1 MLMIGAKL
9 TAQQRLTKAV
19 TAIIS
24 TNRYRAL
31 VGVLMM
37 GNKSITNDPR
47 VNTACTDGVN
57 EMYDEAFVDDLTDA
71 ELRFVVLHEC
81 RHKLYKH
88 LFIWQPL
95 FNEDAA
101 TANEATDKVINLEI
115 RDENAD
121 GFAVMPVWTQ
131 TRIAR
136 LTPEQ
141 QAQLAQEGIGVGDPM
156 GLIDEQYRGMATKQ
170 VYDILRKKKKEQQQQ
185 QQQGQGQGDPDTKD
199 VNVAGSGVGQGVPSL
214 DSHDWEAA
222 KKLTPEETKQIE
234 REIDT
239 AIRQGA
245 LGAGKTGADVPRSML
260 ELMRPKVDR
269 REVLR
274 EFMTEHITGRDY
286 TTWARPNRRFL
297 SSGVYM
303 PSLLSEAVGEL
314 AFCVDTSYS
323 VTDKELALQ
332 LGEVVALCEALKP
345 KCVHILYWGSTVV
358 RHEKYGEHDTPIEQ
372 MASSTNPRGGGG
384 TVPSCVPQYLSKH
397 GIKPQCAI
405 VLTDGVFF
413 GGGCGQW
420 ETPVLWMI
428 TTNAPA
434 PAVGKTIRVSE

>member
-1 MLMIGAKL
+1 MIGAKL
-9 TAQQRLTKAV
+9 TAEQRLTKAV

-24 TNRYRAL
+24 TKRYRAL
-31 VGVLMM
+31 VGVMMM
-37 GNKSITNDPR
+37 GNKSITNDPAHT
-47 VNTACTDGVN
+47 TAATDGVN
-57 EMYDEAFVDDLTDA
+57 EKYDEVFVDDLTDA
-71 ELRFVVLHEC
+71 ELRFIVLHEC

-95 FNEDAA
+95 FKEDAA
-101 TANEATDKVINLEI
+101 TANAACDYVINLEI
-115 RDENAD
+115 RNENAD

-131 TRIAR
+131 ARMDR

-141 QAQLAQEGIGVGDPM
+141 QAQLAQEGIKVGDPM
-156 GLIDEQYRGMATKQ
+156 GLIDDKYAGMATKQ
-170 VYDILRKKKKEQQQQ
+170 VYDLLRKKKKEQQQQ
-185 QQQGQGQGDPDTKD
+185 QQQQQGQGQGQ
-199 VNVAGSGVGQGVPSL
+199 GQSTPSM

-222 KKLTPEETKQIE
+222 QKLTPEQTKQIE
-234 REIDT
+234 RDIDT

-245 LGAGKTGADVPRSML
+245 LGAGKTGADVPRNML
-260 ELMRPKVDR
+260 ELMQPKVDR

-274 EFMTEHITGRDY
+274 EFMTEHVTGRDY

-323 VTDKELALQ
+323 VTDAELASQ

-345 KCVHILYWGSTVV
+345 KCVHILYWGGTVV

-384 TVPSCVPQYLSKH
+384 TVPSCVPQYLNKH
-397 GIKPQCAI
+397 GIKPQCAV
-405 VLTDGVFF
+405 VLTDGVFY
-413 GGGCGQW
+413 GSDCGQW
-420 ETPVLWMI
+420 DTPVLWMI
-428 TTNAPA
+428 TTDAPA
-434 PAVGKTIRVSE
+434 PAVGKTLRLKE

>member
-9 TAQQRLTKAV
+9 TAEQRLTKAV

-24 TNRYRAL
+24 TQRYRAL
-31 VGVLMM
+31 VGVMMM
-37 GNKSITNDPR
+37 GSKSIT
-47 VNTACTDGVN
+47 TAVEFTTASTDGVN
-57 EMYDEAFVDDLTDA
+57 EKYDEVFVDDLTDA
-71 ELRFVVLHEC
+71 ELRFIVLHEC

-95 FNEDAA
+95 FKEDAQ
-101 TANEATDKVINLEI
+101 TANMACDYVINLEI
-115 RDENAD
+115 RNENTD

-131 TRIAR
+131 AHIDR

-141 QAQLAQEGIGVGDPM
+141 QVALAKEGIGVGDPM
-156 GLIDEQYRGMATKQ
+156 GLIDDKYAGMATKQ
-170 VYDILRKKKKEQQQQ
+170 VYDLLRKQKKENDKR
-185 QQQGQGQGDPDTKD
+185 QGQGQGQ
-199 VNVAGSGVGQGVPSL
+199 GQAAPSM

-222 KKLTPEETKQIE
+222 QNLTPEEAKKIE
-234 REIDT
+234 RDIDT

-245 LGAGKTGADVPRSML
+245 LGAGKTGADVPRNML
-260 ELMRPKVDR
+260 ELMQPKVDR

-274 EFMTEHITGRDY
+274 EFMTEHVTGRDY
-286 TTWARPNRRFL
+286 TTWARPNRRYL

-314 AFCVDTSYS
+314 AFCVDTSGS
-323 VTDKELALQ
+323 VTDAELAVQ
-332 LGEVVALCEALKP
+332 LGEVVALCTTLKP
-345 KCVHILYWGSTVV
+345 KCVHLLYWGSTVV
-358 RHEKYGEHDTPIEQ
+358 RHEKYGDHDTPIEQ

-397 GIKPQCAI
+397 GIKPQCAV
-405 VLTDGVFF
+405 VLTDGVFY
-413 GGGCGQW
+413 GGDCGQW
-420 ETPVLWMI
+420 DMPVLWMV

-434 PAVGKTIRVSE
+434 PAVGKTLRINE